1 VILKM
6 SSKRAS
12 VNSVLE
18 PPVQLK
24 GWLLS
29 RGTAKSCRGRGRKEL
44 TEEARGKGKG
54 RGCEEACGAP
64 MHAAQEQA
72 SSSDSPL
79 RPFLWGIH
87 TELVKMAS
95 G

>member
-1 VILKM
+1 M

-72 SSSDSPL
+72 SSQSL
-79 RPFLWGIH
+79 QALLWGIH